1 MSFFRDVWNTMTQLR
16 DYVRLKQSRN
26 ISQSLIIS
34 RDISENITIGIG
46 KNGSQIMK
54 YKNSDGINLYKFNYI
69 KELNNSNESK
79 KSKSLIYYWNSEN
92 SDGKRAILE
101 FFTIPPNSVHY
112 KLYTLTDKPEDTI
125 GIFTIPERGIFN
137 HHLFKPIGII
147 GSEDID
153 KLAEFC
159 SCFS

>member
-26 ISQSLIIS
+26 NSQSLIIS
-34 RDISENITIGIG
+34 RDISENIVIGIG
-46 KNGSQIMK
+46 KNGKQMLK
-54 YKNSDGINLYKFNYI
+54 YTTSDGETFYKFNYLS
-69 KELNNSNESK
+69 ESNIESK
-79 KSKSLIYYWNSEN
+79 KLVYYWIAQSE
-92 SDGKRAILE
+92 SRKRAILE
-101 FFTIPPNSVHY
+101 FFIVPPNTVHY
-112 KLYTLTDKPEDTI
+112 KFYTLMEKPAEEI
-125 GIFTIPERGIFN
+125 GIFNIPERGIFN

-159 SCFS
+159 SCF